1 MTPKNG
7 HLTLKLLPVLFT
19 LILTGLCL
27 PVIFASPDEASD
39 PPVHVHLGWNDS
51 DASHTM
57 TITWQTN
64 TPSSGNLVLYD
75 TVPRGSIEEYTYQ
88 EEGTNH
94 TYRYASGHI
103 HVVELTDLAPDTTYY
118 FVCGGSEGGYSEE
131 RSFHTAP
138 AIPSKIRF
146 VIGGDSRSQPAIRDD
161 VSKAA
166 AKLDPAFIVHTGD
179 FVDMGGDQRLW
190 NDWFTS
196 MDELWVGPSGL
207 TIPVIP
213 VHGNHE
219 QHAHHYLAQF
229 PLPGEGYWYSVDY
242 GPTLHIVVLDSEQ
255 DDLDEQ
261 AAWLDEDLSSH
272 SDSTW
277 KIVAVHRPLL
287 SASEHGGDPKL
298 VEKIAPVLDKH
309 HVDVVFS
316 GHDHD
321 YERTYPVNFTA
332 SSTSPQPS
340 PENGT
345 IYIVSAGWGAPLY
358 ESGKDWWTAY
368 SDSLYHFTLV
378 TIYPNNTLHLEA
390 IDLEGK
396 TFDQASIVKPPTVFT
411 VYTVVVTE
419 KSVSTQTVTATAT
432 RSTTMFS
439 TATVT
444 ETSQTEV
451 VYTSLSTLTYTT
463 TTRETGTVTA
473 PTKDEQQIFLQIVVF
488 LVIGVAIGATSIYLL
503 KPRIKRST

>member
-1 MTPKNG
+1 MTPRNS
-7 HLTLKLLPVLFT
+7 HLTLRLLPVLFT
-19 LILTGLCL
+19 LILIGVCL
-27 PVIFASPDEASD
+27 PVISASPDEASD
-39 PPVHVHLGWNDS
+39 PPFHIHLGWNDS

-57 TITWQTN
+57 TITWQTT
-64 TPSSGNLVLYD
+64 TPSSGNFVLYD
-75 TVPRGSIEEYTYQ
+75 TVSRGSTEEYAYQ

-118 FVCGGSEGGYSEE
+118 FVCGGSEGGYSQE

-146 VIGGDSRSQPAIRDD
+146 IVGGDSRSQPAIRDD

-179 FVDMGGDQRLW
+179 FVDLGGDQRLW
-190 NDWFTS
+190 NSWFTS

-219 QHAHHYLAQF
+219 KHAPHYLGQF
-229 PLPGEGYWYSVDY
+229 PLSGKGYWYSVDY
-242 GPTLHIVVLDSEQ
+242 GPSLHIAVLDSEQ
-255 DDLDEQ
+255 DSLDEQ
-261 AAWLDEDLSSH
+261 VTWLDEDLSSH
-272 SDSTW
+272 SGSTW
-277 KIVAVHRPLL
+277 KIVAIHQPFL
-287 SASEHGGDPKL
+287 SASEHGGSAIL
-298 VEKIAPVLDKH
+298 VEKIAPVIDKH
-309 HVDVVFS
+309 HVDIVFS

-332 SSTSPQPS
+332 SDTSPQPS

-358 ESGKDWWTAY
+358 ESGKGWWTAY

-378 TIYPNNTLHLEA
+378 TIYANNTMHLEA

-396 TFDQASIVKPPTVFT
+396 TFDQAFIVKPPTTFT

-419 KSVSTQTVTATAT
+419 KSVSTQTVTATTT

-444 ETSQTEV
+444 KTSQIEV
-451 VYTSLSTLTYTT
+451 VSTYRSTT
-463 TTRETGTVTA
+463 TTQETRTVTTTA
-473 PTKDEQQIFLQIVVF
+473 KMEGQIDYAEIAVL
-488 LVIGVAIGATSIYLL
+488 LVIGVAIGATSIYFL
-503 KPRIKRST
+503 KPRAK